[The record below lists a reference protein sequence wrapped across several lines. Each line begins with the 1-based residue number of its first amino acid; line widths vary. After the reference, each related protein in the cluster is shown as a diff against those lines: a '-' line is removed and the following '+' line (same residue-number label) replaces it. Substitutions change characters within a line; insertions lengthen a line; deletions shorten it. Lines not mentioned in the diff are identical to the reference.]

1 MSDHPALKNNF
12 LPSRSIIQ
20 NKERKM
26 IEILIG
32 AVAGG
37 GIGYLIGKYMS
48 RFQYGCP
55 ILCNPKIST
64 IYFAVM
70 GMLFANG
77 R

>member
-1 MSDHPALKNNF
+1 
-12 LPSRSIIQ
+12 
-20 NKERKM
+20 M

>member
-1 MSDHPALKNNF
+1 
-12 LPSRSIIQ
+12 
-20 NKERKM
+20 M
-26 IEILIG
+26 IAMLIG

-48 RFQYGCP
+48 RFKYGCP

-70 GMLFANG
+70 GMLVANG